1 MTLAAPSR
9 LVLILGSIAAFGPL
23 SIDMYLPG
31 FPAMARDLHAD
42 YSLVQQTLPAYFIG
56 LCVGHVFYG
65 PIADRYG
72 RLRPLRVGLVIYV
85 LASIGC
91 ALAGDVHT
99 LIALRFVQAVG
110 GCAGMVIVVA
120 IVRDLYDSQSSARM
134 FSRLMLV
141 MGLAPILAPFAGT
154 YVVDWFGWRAIFWF
168 LAAFGIACLV
178 AVVVGLRETRPAH
191 AGTSLHPVAVM
202 RSYGLLLA
210 DRHFLGYALS
220 GAMANAAFF
229 VYLTG
234 SPFVLMEIF
243 GLSPRAYSLLFALN
257 SIGLVLGS
265 QINDRVL
272 IRHRIESVLTRAN
285 LVTVALAA
293 ALLLITVTDI
303 GGVTAVAV
311 LLFGFIASRAFI
323 RANATA
329 AALEYQAGRAGTASA
344 LMGSLQFAL
353 GTAGGALLGI
363 LHDGTARPF
372 ALVLTLFSVLALALQ
387 LTVRRELRTVVG

>member
-1 MTLAAPSR
+1 MTLVAPSR

-31 FPAMARDLHAD
+31 FPAMARDLRAD
-42 YSLVQQTLPAYFIG
+42 YSLVQHTLPAYFIG

-72 RLRPLRVGLVIYV
+72 RLRPLCVGLVIYV

-99 LIALRFVQAVG
+99 LIVLRFVQAVG

-120 IVRDLYDSQSSARM
+120 IVRDLYDSQNSARM

-154 YVVDWFGWRAIFWF
+154 YVVEWFGWRAIFWF
-168 LAAFGIACLV
+168 LAAFGIACLG
-178 AVVVGLRETRPAH
+178 AVIAGLRETRPAH
-191 AGTSLHPVAVM
+191 AATSLHPVAVM

-210 DRHFLGYALS
+210 DRHFLGHALS

-265 QINDRVL
+265 QINDRLL

-285 LVTVALAA
+285 LVAVALAA
-293 ALLLITVTDI
+293 ALLLITVTEI

-311 LLFGFIASRAFI
+311 LLFGFISSRAFI

-329 AALEYQAGRAGTASA
+329 AALEYQAVRAGTASA

-372 ALVLTLFSVLALALQ
+372 ALVLTLFSVLALTFQ
-387 LTVRRELRTVVG
+387 LAVRREMRSVAG